1 MRQVKANVRI
11 TGHKR
16 YFIGVGIGILCMLI
30 GIAAWRMTSY
40 ASGDDVVF
48 TIDQAKVTEGEF
60 ELFLQ
65 NYKALTTSYFKR
77 TYNADYDEN
86 FWNSTYNGE
95 NPLDYAKRK
104 AMDDLKQVKIE
115 QMLMQE
121 QGIVSDISF
130 AAFLKQF
137 KKENE
142 ERQEKVRKGEPIYGP
157 QQYGASEYYS
167 YVQNMNRQRWMDSL
181 TKEAMNTQSEKTL
194 QSMYEEMKQEFFHQ
208 GYSYTY
214 EKISLSGTTEAQHV
228 LETLRQEAT
237 SYRSTKD
244 DIGRLNLS
252 QAIHVE
258 RLSLDMDDVSKD
270 DDLAHNLNQL
280 FMQMKPGSFSGI
292 DSYGED
298 TVMYRL
304 IAIQDKGY
312 ESYTKVRMAV
322 VQMAVQK
329 QVELQI
335 SQRLSKAVVEV
346 HPDVLQRIS
355 FT

>member
-1 MRQVKANVRI
+1 MRQVLAILRI
-11 TGHKR
+11 PGNKR
-16 YFIGVGIGILCMLI
+16 YFIGVGIGILCLCI

-48 TIDQAKVTEGEF
+48 TMDQTEVTQGEF

-77 TYNADYDEN
+77 TYNVDYNED
-86 FWNSTYNGE
+86 FWKSTYNGE
-95 NPLDYAKRK
+95 NPLVYAKQK
-104 AMDDLKQVKIE
+104 AIDELQRVKIE
-115 QMLMQE
+115 QILMQE

-142 ERQEKVRKGEPIYGP
+142 ERQEKVSNGEPIYGP

-167 YVQNMNRQRWMDSL
+167 YVQNMNRQRWVDSL
-181 TKEAMNTQSEKTL
+181 TKEAMNSQSEKTL
-194 QSMYEEMKQEFFHQ
+194 QSIYEEMKQAYFHR

-214 EKISLSGTTEAQHV
+214 EKISISGTTEAQQV
-228 LETLRQEAT
+228 LEKLRQDA
-237 SYRSTKD
+237 SDHRSTKD
-244 DIGRLNLS
+244 DIGRLNLP
-252 QAIHVE
+252 QAIRVE

-270 DDLAHNLNQL
+270 DDLAHNLYQML
-280 FMQMKPGSFSGI
+280 LEMKPGSFSGI
-292 DSYGED
+292 DSSGDEAF
-298 TVMYRL
+298 MYRL
-304 IAIQDKGY
+304 VAIQDKGY
-312 ESYTKVRMAV
+312 EPYTQVRTAV
-322 VQMAVQK
+322 VQLAVQK

-346 HPDVLQRIS
+346 HPNVLQRIT